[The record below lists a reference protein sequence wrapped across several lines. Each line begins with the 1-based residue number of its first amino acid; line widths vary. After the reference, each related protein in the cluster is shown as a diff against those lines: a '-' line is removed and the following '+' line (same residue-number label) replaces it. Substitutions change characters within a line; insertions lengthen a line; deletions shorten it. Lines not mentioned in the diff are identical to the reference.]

1 MSRSRLPS
9 IQIGMAEH
17 VSHKNRQVFTSCPGA
32 RSVDDSTRQKLRD
45 LEAADRRIKAR
56 LKKSRSD
63 LKRSRA
69 ELERSRAKLDKQ
81 SEEVSTME
89 ARIRSLYDED
99 EKIAER
105 LLRFK
110 LRHGLS

>member
-1 MSRSRLPS
+1 MYCIPHNAILHNVTP
-9 IQIGMAEH
+9 
-17 VSHKNRQVFTSCPGA
+17 A
-32 RSVDDSTRQKLRD
+32 RRRKPAGLRRPT
-45 LEAADRRIKAR
+45 EFAIEP
-56 LKKSRSD
+56 SRSD
-63 LKRSRA
+63 LQRPRA
-69 ELERSRAKLDKQ
+69 ELERSRTKLDKQ